1 MGTIVSN
8 SHTLNRVGLFSDF
21 IFVNVNDMNIYFFR
35 IYIYSRIFVCTLL
48 LLTRYTRYF
57 IYPLGV
63 RYSITQKKS
72 TLIVNYFKKYF
83 YVYKSAKKLP

>member
-35 IYIYSRIFVCTLL
+35 IYIHIFKNIRICT

-57 IYPLGV
+57 MYPLGV

-72 TLIVNYFKKYF
+72 TLIVNYFKKYKEIF
-83 YVYKSAKKLP
+83 LCVQIC

>member
-35 IYIYSRIFVCTLL
+35 IYIFKNIRMY
-48 LLTRYTRYF
+48 LTYTVYK
-57 IYPLGV
+57 I
-63 RYSITQKKS
+63 
-72 TLIVNYFKKYF
+72 F
-83 YVYKSAKKLP
+83 YVPFRS

>member
-21 IFVNVNDMNIYFFR
+21 IFLE
-35 IYIYSRIFVCTLL
+35 YIYSRIFVCTLL

-57 IYPLGV
+57 MYPLGV

>member
-48 LLTRYTRYF
+48 TRGT
-57 IYPLGV
+57 
-63 RYSITQKKS
+63 SKS
-72 TLIVNYFKKYF
+72 WDHWDNGDLIVTYHIFI
-83 YVYKSAKKLP
+83 

>member
-57 IYPLGV
+57 MYPLGV

-72 TLIVNYFKKYF
+72 TLIVNYFKKYKEIF
-83 YVYKSAKKLP
+83 LCVQIC

>member
-8 SHTLNRVGLFSDF
+8 SNTLNRVGLFSDF
-21 IFVNVNDMNIYFFR
+21 IFLE
-35 IYIYSRIFVCTLL
+35 YIYSRIFVCTLL

>member
-21 IFVNVNDMNIYFFR
+21 IFLE
-35 IYIYSRIFVCTLL
+35 YIYSRIFVCTLL

-57 IYPLGV
+57 MYPLGV

-72 TLIVNYFKKYF
+72 TLIVNYFKKYKEIF
-83 YVYKSAKKLP
+83 ICVQIC